1 MSPSWRASC
10 IIMGSWRGG
19 RNMARPPSNKAKKA
33 FTCGQIGWILTGRD
47 SRGRQLANHKL
58 NSVRCR
64 IYTKQMFSDWF
75 TKKAYSYCIIYIKEQ
90 LSGRKNFW
98 RIHTFNCTYMC
109 IEAIA
114 CGKLPRIIIVQQPVH
129 GMDEWLLA
137 CRLSFPNFGT
147 IHLWVFTQNC
157 NFQHYKICLTHRQIE
172 TERDRG
178 EGSQVSPAFL
188 GQIIHYQTACRTPSS
203 ALLCSALM
211 IG

>member
-1 MSPSWRASC
+1 
-10 IIMGSWRGG
+10 
-19 RNMARPPSNKAKKA
+19 
-33 FTCGQIGWILTGRD
+33 
-47 SRGRQLANHKL
+47 
-58 NSVRCR
+58 
-64 IYTKQMFSDWF
+64 MFSDWF

-157 NFQHYKICLTHRQIE
+157 NFQHYKICLTRRQIE

-203 ALLCSALM
+203 ALLCSDDRIEIFTVTLTSPRSLSPFYCSDFTDVCGWVRLLLQFFTLYPYQFIDVVKTRHPRALHD
-211 IG
+211 IILH